1 MDLLSVTI
9 DDPAHYPSCSVFS
22 APGTPAVFSPTV
34 PFQPDD
40 SRRDDL
46 SSTSSEDSDKDDE
59 FDRERPHSYYRR
71 PGCVKHSACKH
82 STNTIT
88 RSLNLMVYIFVF
100 LRGSQ
105 RKSSAL
111 SALFSERWP
120 NTPPQRG
127 GLAPPTERN
136 IDFEL
141 DVRVEIDS
149 GKCVLHPSTQP
160 PEHEDLAVRR

>member
-1 MDLLSVTI
+1 MTSLTGTGRTAITADQGALKHT
-9 DDPAHYPSCSVFS
+9 AH
-22 APGTPAVFSPTV
+22 AT
-34 PFQPDD
+34 
-40 SRRDDL
+40 L
-46 SSTSSEDSDKDDE
+46 EKHNSTLPK
-59 FDRERPHSYYRR
+59 
-71 PGCVKHSACKH
+71 
-82 STNTIT
+82 
-88 RSLNLMVYIFVF
+88 LMVYIFVF

-160 PEHEDLAVRR
+160 PEHEDLALRR